1 MQTKELSWYSD
12 RLNRTMPLKIYG
24 HRGKPCLVIPSQDG
38 KHTDFESFGMV
49 EACKPWIEAGK
60 LQLFCIDT
68 IDAETWSCHW
78 KHPQDRIS
86 LHENWMQ
93 YIINEVYPLMENV
106 CTNSL
111 PMTMGCS
118 LGAFHAG
125 NLFFRFPDK
134 FDATICLS
142 GVYDASL
149 ILDGYMDGLVYLN
162 SPYHCLQNMPQDH
175 HYMNLYRRSK
185 MFFCVGQGAWEDEL
199 LADTRKLDG
208 VLKSKGIPA
217 FIDYWG
223 YDVNHDWNWWQK
235 QCQYFLDKIIA

>member
-1 MQTKELSWYSD
+1 MQTKKLNWYSD
-12 RLNRTMPLKIYG
+12 RLKRTMPLKIYG
-24 HRGKPCLVIPSQDG
+24 HHGKPCLVIPSQDG

-68 IDAETWSCHW
+68 IDTETWSCHW

-86 LHENWMQ
+86 WHECWIQ
-93 YIINEVYPLMENV
+93 YIIQEVYPLMK
-106 CTNSL
+106 NSCANAL

-125 NLFFRFPDK
+125 NLFFRFPDR

-162 SPYHCLQNMPQDH
+162 SPYHCLQNMPQNH
-175 HYMNLYRRSK
+175 PYMELYRRSK

-199 LADTRKLDG
+199 LTDTRKLDG

-217 FIDYWG
+217 FVDYWG

-235 QCQYFLDKIIA
+235 QCKYFLEKIL